1 MRSFPDRA
9 HVDQRTGQECADRV
23 DVNGEATFNLA
34 IDHAHHDF
42 VSDVCGF
49 KAFPGFRALGF
60 LARELGL
67 SETVLDGLQ
76 RHLYFITHAETA
88 LTVGIGKL
96 IQGNDPF

>member
-1 MRSFPDRA
+1 MRGLPDGT
-9 HVDQRTGQECADRV
+9 HVDQRTGQECANRV
-23 DVNGEATFNLA
+23 DVNGEATLDLA
-34 IDHAHHDF
+34 IDHAHHHF
-42 VSDVCGF
+42 VGHVRCL
-49 KAFPGFRALGF
+49 KAFPGFCALGF
-60 LARELGL
+60 LTGKLGL